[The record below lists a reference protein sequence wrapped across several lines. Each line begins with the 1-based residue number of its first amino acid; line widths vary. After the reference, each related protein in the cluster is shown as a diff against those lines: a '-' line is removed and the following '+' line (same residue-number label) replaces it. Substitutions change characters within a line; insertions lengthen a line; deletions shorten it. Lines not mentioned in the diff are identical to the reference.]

1 MILFEPR
8 RFQGIRKLPWNIMDV
23 SEGADVV
30 HKLKEKEL
38 LKFKCKN
45 LRIRQVGRGWCMV

>member
-1 MILFEPR
+1 
-8 RFQGIRKLPWNIMDV
+8 MDV
-23 SEGADVV
+23 SEGADVM

-45 LRIRQVGRGWCMV
+45 LRIRQVGRGWGMLRTYKIPPDWPT